1 MIKVAIFPRSPR
13 EMMAGWVYLP
23 RFIDKVRLHLAG
35 QLPPDY
41 QENFTK
47 GFDERWLKA
56 AGVTAEQFIEVVK
69 NSITDGEV
77 CDWVQK
83 NVDKSEAD
91 KNSFNT
97 FILNRGNDG
106 DEAVRARLETRKKEL
121 GLAQRADLQTFV
133 DMIDADE
140 DRI

>member
-1 MIKVAIFPRSPR
+1 
-13 EMMAGWVYLP
+13 MAGWVYLP

-56 AGVTAEQFIEVVK
+56 AGVTADQFIEVVK
-69 NSITDGEV
+69 NSITDGQV
-77 CDWVQK
+77 CDWVLK

-91 KNSFNT
+91 KSSFNT
-97 FILNRGNDG
+97 FVLNRGNDG

-121 GLAQRADLQTFV
+121 GLAQRADIQTFV

-140 DRI
+140 GRI

>member
-1 MIKVAIFPRSPR
+1 MIKVAIIPRSPR
-13 EMMAGWVYLP
+13 ETMAGWVYLP
-23 RFIDKVRLHLAG
+23 RLIDKVRLHLAG

-56 AGVTAEQFIEVVK
+56 AGVTADQFIEVVK
-69 NSITDGEV
+69 NSITDGQV

-121 GLAQRADLQTFV
+121 GLAQRADIQTFV
-133 DMIDADE
+133 NMIDADE
-140 DRI
+140 GRI